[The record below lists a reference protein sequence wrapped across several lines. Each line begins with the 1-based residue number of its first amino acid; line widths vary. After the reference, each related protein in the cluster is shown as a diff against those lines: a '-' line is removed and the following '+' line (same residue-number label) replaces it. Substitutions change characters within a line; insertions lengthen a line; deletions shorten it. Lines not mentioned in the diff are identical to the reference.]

1 MRFLS
6 LLKSSLAIQ
15 SLKRTRDE
23 SDDFTNGFGKDKQ
36 RVIVSEGD
44 SSRILGIQGL
54 LHVHLSKLALIF
66 VPRLHC
72 FIHRKLAAHDFLPCS
87 PTNEPKPNL
96 VKENRE
102 SLLRHL
108 TAVVGNDGI
117 AANFML
123 LHLLSKIISA
133 WPCSQESFTFHT
145 MYIPN
150 SGLSQVSTLLP
161 LRQER
166 IKRPAG

>member
-36 RVIVSEGD
+36 R
-44 SSRILGIQGL
+44 
-54 LHVHLSKLALIF
+54 